1 MTNRFR
7 FLACANCATTYR
19 TDYHSRCAKCGG
31 ILEAHYRRDGNFPT
45 DFERRSIWDFAD
57 FLPPVKKENVVSLG
71 EGWTPY
77 VESPNYAKRMG
88 LRQIWCKLE
97 GCNPTGSFKDRAASL
112 GLSLAREW
120 KKEGVFAASDGNA
133 AASISAYSAR
143 ARIKCLILIS
153 EDAPMQKLAQ
163 IMMYSPTLLRVRGL
177 YESASSLESA
187 LAQAQIVLPDWLNL
201 FIWAPFNPLLVEPYK
216 TMAYE
221 IALTKEIPDYIF
233 VPVAGGELLSGL
245 SRGFLELQEMG
256 VLDSVPKL
264 VAVQGKGA
272 DPTVQAIQKGLDKV
286 LETGPPATVAGAI
299 RVNFGAEHSIMA
311 VKKSGGFGIS
321 VADEQIIDAQKQIAR
336 DEGIFCEI
344 SSAVALAAISEAL
357 DRGKIRSDE
366 TAAAILTGA
375 GLKDYLSTEADL
387 SRVPLSESVSSLST
401 TLKKVIAAGRTEVA
415 A

>member
-1 MTNRFR
+1 MAR
-7 FLACANCATTYR
+7 YR
-19 TDYHSRCAKCGG
+19 
-31 ILEAHYRRDGNFPT
+31 LDGKFPT
-45 DFERRSIWDFAD
+45 DFEGRSMWDFAD
-57 FLPPVKKENVVSLG
+57 FLPPVKKENIVSLG

-77 VESPNYAKRMG
+77 VESPNFAMRIG
-88 LRQIWCKLE
+88 LRHIWCKLE

-112 GLSLAREW
+112 GLSLVNEW
-120 KKEGVFAASDGNA
+120 GKKGVFAASDGNA
-133 AASISAYSAR
+133 AAAISAYSAR

-153 EDAPMQKLAQ
+153 EDAPTQKLAQ

-187 LAQAQIVLPDWLNL
+187 LAQAQSVLPDWLNL

-216 TMAYE
+216 TIAYE
-221 IALTKEIPDYIF
+221 IALRKEIPDYIF
-233 VPVAGGELLSGL
+233 IPVAGGELLSGL
-245 SRGFLELQEMG
+245 SRGFQELREMG
-256 VLDSVPKL
+256 LLNGVPKL

-272 DPTVQAIQKGLDKV
+272 DPTVQAIEKGLDEV
-286 LETGPPATVAGAI
+286 VETGPPTTVAGAI

-321 VADEQIIDAQKQIAR
+321 VTDEQILNAQKQIAR

-357 DRGKIRSDE
+357 DHGKIRADE

-375 GLKDYLSTEADL
+375 GLKDYLSAEADL

-401 TLKKVIAAGRTEVA
+401 TLRKVIAAGRTQIVA
-415 A
+415 